1 MDKKKKKLA
10 KKIDA
15 KLIIIG
21 ILIILFFSNTNFYK
35 NVIKIITKNYETR
48 IIETYGFCGGES
60 IGFLKFLKNKYKFT
74 DNPKIINYVHTPQ
87 VNWAI
92 INTNNI
98 NKIAKEKILLNY
110 PGESININ
118 LEKINNSLFEF
129 TDLFFFSNN
138 FEELK
143 KIIIINNP
151 NNTLNLTI
159 YTKDKLNLKKI
170 IKTINYDP
178 KLINMLNIRFD
189 EIDLN
194 ETKLYFEISN
204 DKFISENNKQ
214 IKVTL
219 ENKFKFKKSEII
231 EKYENCYYIK

>member
-1 MDKKKKKLA
+1 
-10 KKIDA
+10 
-15 KLIIIG
+15 
-21 ILIILFFSNTNFYK
+21 
-35 NVIKIITKNYETR
+35 
-48 IIETYGFCGGES
+48 
-60 IGFLKFLKNKYKFT
+60 
-74 DNPKIINYVHTPQ
+74 
-87 VNWAI
+87 
-92 INTNNI
+92 
-98 NKIAKEKILLNY
+98 
-110 PGESININ
+110 
-118 LEKINNSLFEF
+118 
-129 TDLFFFSNN
+129 
-138 FEELK
+138 
-143 KIIIINNP
+143 
-151 NNTLNLTI
+151 LNLTI

-204 DKFISENNKQ
+204 DKFNSENNKQ